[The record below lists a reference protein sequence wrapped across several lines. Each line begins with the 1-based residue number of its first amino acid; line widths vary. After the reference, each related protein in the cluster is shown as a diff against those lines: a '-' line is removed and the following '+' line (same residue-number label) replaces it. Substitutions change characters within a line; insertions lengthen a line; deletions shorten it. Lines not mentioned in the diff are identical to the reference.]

1 MTWKDE
7 LVVEGY
13 GKVFYK
19 GVEVDLTCSNLMNLI
34 NQGSV
39 KEALEEEVI
48 EIVRNIK
55 LDILLSKS

>member
-19 GVEVDLTCSNLMNLI
+19 GVEVDLTFSNLMNLI